1 MHGTIGPHDAKL
13 QCEVAHPC
21 IDVGSVEA
29 EEGPVYYVRDNGAGF
44 DMRRAEKLFHHFEN
58 GQADDL
64 DEAGIGLA
72 VVQRVVDRHGGR
84 IWAEGRVGDGAT
96 SRPDVEEP
104 IYYWVPSIAPSGMMF
119 YTGDMFPEWK
129 GNLFIGAMAGQHLV
143 RLVLNGERV
152 AAEEQLLAEQK
163 QRVREVRQAPD
174 GSIYILQGASIVRL
188 TPKK

>member
-1 MHGTIGPHDAKL
+1 VNIVRPGKDYGWPDVSYGRQYDARQTDGRKN
-13 QCEVAHPC
+13 VP
-21 IDVGSVEA
+21 VGSGKTAMPGVE
-29 EEGPVYYVRDNGAGF
+29 
-44 DMRRAEKLFHHFEN
+44 
-58 GQADDL
+58 Q
-64 DEAGIGLA
+64 
-72 VVQRVVDRHGGR
+72 
-84 IWAEGRVGDGAT
+84 
-96 SRPDVEEP
+96 P

-152 AAEEQLLAEQK
+152 TAEEQLLADEK

-188 TPKK
+188 APKKF